1 MPVLSAL
8 ALLAPVV
15 PHSGCWVLPG
25 LRHSATELASSTV
38 CTHRQTHTCF
48 KKKSSGEEGKGIE
61 VNARVF
67 YNLKSCGTYIQNLL
81 CVRTLLTAT
90 PPGCCGGIKSGS
102 SYLCKSKLT
111 GTTSSILSL
120 AIILAACIACRS
132 RYFSR

>member
-1 MPVLSAL
+1 MPVLSVLVLL
-8 ALLAPVV
+8 ALVV

-38 CTHRQTHTCF
+38 RTHRQTHTRF
-48 KKKSSGEEGKGIE
+48 KKKSSGEGIGIE

-67 YNLKSCGTYIQNLL
+67 YNHKSCGTYRTHVCTYTTDGHAPWLL
-81 CVRTLLTAT
+81 RGNQEQKQLL
-90 PPGCCGGIKSGS
+90 
-102 SYLCKSKLT
+102 KSKLT
-111 GTTSSILSL
+111 GITSSILSL